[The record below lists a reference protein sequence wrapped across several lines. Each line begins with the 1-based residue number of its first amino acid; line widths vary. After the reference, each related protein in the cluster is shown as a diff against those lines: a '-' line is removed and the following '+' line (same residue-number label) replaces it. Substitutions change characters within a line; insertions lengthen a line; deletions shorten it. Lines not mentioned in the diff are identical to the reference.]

1 MTDSDKTQ
9 ARARLRQLA
18 TESIEN
24 RDPTGWFEKLYRGAE
39 GDTGAIPWAHLRP
52 NPFLLEWVTSNQPSG
67 EGKRALVVGC
77 GLGDDAEAMARYGFD
92 VTAFDISPEAIAWC
106 RRRFPDSQVRY
117 TFANALSLPEK
128 WSMQFHLIVEIYTLQ
143 SLPFQAMR
151 ERVATNLARCI
162 APNESLLV
170 ICAGRDESDGPG
182 SMPWPLTRA
191 DLTMFEHLGLREMS
205 FEDLL
210 SQEEPFFRHFRIH
223 YQK

>member
-24 RDPTGWFEKLYRGAE
+24 RDPTGWFEKLYRGAN
-39 GDTGAIPWAHLRP
+39 GDTGAIPWAHLRV
-52 NPFLLEWVTSNQPSG
+52 NPFLTEWVTSNQPSG
-67 EGKRALVVGC
+67 ERKRALIVGC
-77 GLGDDAEAMARYGFD
+77 GLGDDAEAIARYGFD
-92 VTAFDISPEAIAWC
+92 VTAFDVSPEAIAWC
-106 RRRFPDSQVRY
+106 QRRFPDSPVRY
-117 TFANALSLPEK
+117 TVANALALPEE
-128 WSMQFHLIVEIYTLQ
+128 WSGQFDLIVEIYTLQ
-143 SLPFQAMR
+143 SLPDQVLR
-151 ERVATNLARCI
+151 EQVAANFARCI
-162 APNESLLV
+162 ALSGSLLV
-170 ICAGRDESDGPG
+170 ICAGRDESDEPG

-191 DLTMFEHLGLREMS
+191 DLTMFEQVGLREMS

>member
-24 RDPTGWFEKLYRGAE
+24 RDPTGWFEKLYRGAK

-52 NPFLLEWVTSNQPSG
+52 NPLLTEWVTHHQIHG
-67 EGKRALVVGC
+67 AGKSALVVGC
-77 GLGDDAEAMARYGFD
+77 GLGDDAEAMAHNGFD
-92 VTAFDISPEAIAWC
+92 VTAFDISPEAIAWA

-117 TFANALSLPEK
+117 AFANALSLPEK
-128 WSMQFHLIVEIYTLQ
+128 WSEQFHLIVEIYTLQ

-151 ERVATNLARCI
+151 ERVAANLARCI
-162 APNESLLV
+162 SPGGSLLV
-170 ICAGRDESDGPG
+170 ICAGRDESDEPG

-191 DLTMFEHLGLREMS
+191 DLTMFERVGLREMS